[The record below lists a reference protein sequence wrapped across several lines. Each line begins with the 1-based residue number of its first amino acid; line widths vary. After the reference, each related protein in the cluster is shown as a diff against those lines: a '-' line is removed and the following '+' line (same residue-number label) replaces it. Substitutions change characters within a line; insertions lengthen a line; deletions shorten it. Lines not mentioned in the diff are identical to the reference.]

1 MSSIYKK
8 GRDGYY
14 YYQAY
19 IYNPITKKKD
29 KRIFRALGTKDYGE
43 AKSKQI
49 KFDNEY
55 ENSSKEESRVLNTFN
70 KFSLKSYAI
79 IFLATII
86 FIISSNRFFDESN
99 EKMQTLGLSTS
110 KNNSINPEKK
120 SKPFGKGVI
129 DDLNLSS
136 KSLVETKVSAK
147 IIKNDIY
154 NDEIEDP
161 IIIPKYTVERVIKVS
176 GVFNQG
182 KIFVTTEKRSSNE
195 SQRLL

>member
-1 MSSIYKK
+1 MVIIIIRHIYTTLL
-8 GRDGYY
+8 
-14 YYQAY
+14 
-19 IYNPITKKKD
+19 PKKKI

-120 SKPFGKGVI
+120 VNHLEKV
-129 DDLNLSS
+129 LS
-136 KSLVETKVSAK
+136 T
-147 IIKNDIY
+147 I
-154 NDEIEDP
+154 
-161 IIIPKYTVERVIKVS
+161 
-176 GVFNQG
+176 
-182 KIFVTTEKRSSNE
+182 
-195 SQRLL
+195 